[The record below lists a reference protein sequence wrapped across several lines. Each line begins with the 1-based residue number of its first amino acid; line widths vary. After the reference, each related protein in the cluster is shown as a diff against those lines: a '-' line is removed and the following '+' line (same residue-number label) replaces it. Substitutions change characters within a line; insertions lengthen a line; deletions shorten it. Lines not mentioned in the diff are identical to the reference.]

1 MNFDFKKSIIL
12 PGVIL
17 LFSLLLLNLI
27 ARNWYKRFD
36 LTDTK
41 MYSLSSSTKQVIK
54 KIDDLSKKYPSH
66 PMISFNQA
74 DTNISGE
81 NPKLWSFSEE

>member
-1 MNFDFKKSIIL
+1 MYFDFKKSIIL
-12 PGVIL
+12 PGAIL

-54 KIDDLSKKYPSH
+54 KIDDLL
-66 PMISFNQA
+66 
-74 DTNISGE
+74 NI
-81 NPKLWSFSEE
+81 KVYFSENLPGEYGNNRRYLQDIMEEYAAI